1 MPAPFSP
8 DGAGY
13 ESGRPARDGPRSS
26 HESANPK
33 RSGRGFLSARS
44 IPLGRIRGIRIAL
57 DASWFI
63 VFGLLTWMLAVAY
76 YPREFPHWSTGWY
89 WGMGAITA
97 ALLFASVLL
106 HELGHAFV
114 AQYYGIP
121 VPSIT
126 LFIFGGVSQLAGE
139 PPRALAEFLIAVA
152 GPLVSLALAAV
163 FGAAA
168 ALWTDFPPV
177 RALLLYL
184 ALINA
189 MLVIFNLLPG
199 FPLDGGRVLRALLW
213 GMTRN
218 YRRATTIAARVGQAF
233 GILLIV
239 FSIWQM
245 FMGNFIGG
253 MWMAFIGWFLQT
265 AASAQ
270 VQQVA
275 LQRLLTGH
283 KVAEAMNTACPNVP
297 PELTVRELV
306 DEQVRRQGRR
316 CFVVRRNG
324 DTLGLLTLQG
334 LKQAPKAEWDRT
346 RVDSVMSP
354 LANTSYTVPDAELWS
369 ALEQMEREGVDQ
381 LAVVASGQLVG
392 MLSRDDV
399 VNHMNV
405 LRAVEGP

>member
-1 MPAPFSP
+1 MVRIRI
-8 DGAGY
+8 G
-13 ESGRPARDGPRSS
+13 PARAWPRSS

-76 YPREFPHWSTGWY
+76 YPREFPHWPTGWY

-199 FPLDGGRVLRALLW
+199 FLLDGGRVF
-213 GMTRN
+213 
-218 YRRATTIAARVGQAF
+218 RRRLGHNAQLPPRTTIAARVSG
-233 GILLIV
+233 V
-239 FSIWQM
+239 WR
-245 FMGNFIGG
+245 
-253 MWMAFIGWFLQT
+253 
-265 AASAQ
+265 AADRVRHLADVHGELHRRHVDGVHRLVPANDSA
-270 VQQVA
+270 
-275 LQRLLTGH
+275 GS
-283 KVAEAMNTACPNVP
+283 KS
-297 PELTVRELV
+297 
-306 DEQVRRQGRR
+306 R
-316 CFVVRRNG
+316 C
-324 DTLGLLTLQG
+324 
-334 LKQAPKAEWDRT
+334 
-346 RVDSVMSP
+346 SVC
-354 LANTSYTVPDAELWS
+354 
-369 ALEQMEREGVDQ
+369 
-381 LAVVASGQLVG
+381 
-392 MLSRDDV
+392 
-399 VNHMNV
+399 
-405 LRAVEGP
+405 